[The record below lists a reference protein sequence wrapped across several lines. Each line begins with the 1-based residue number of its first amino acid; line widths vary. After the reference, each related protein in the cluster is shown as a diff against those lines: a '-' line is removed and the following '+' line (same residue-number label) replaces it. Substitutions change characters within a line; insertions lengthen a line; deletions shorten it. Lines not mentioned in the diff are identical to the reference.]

1 MVMNRRDFVRAG
13 LGWAAAAGTFCLPGR
28 ATRLLAQAQSAN
40 GAADEIDRWIATSHH
55 ARILGR
61 PRSLAAVRQ
70 GFWPISPER
79 VLILHPRPAS
89 SVERGMPDILRAA
102 HLSFDLHTWPTDCS
116 HYRHALDAGHRLSS
130 QKLVLIGRI
139 TSALADHYGVPGL
152 WEEWGHAMALR
163 ELLGS
168 TYVGGNVAQPQQ
180 FQHDK
185 VGGRTIQ
192 TDNDLVDHWL
202 VLIPHGTRDWDGWR
216 DNLSV
221 HVMLTHIFE
230 EPGRS
235 VGLTSPVCVVS
246 GSAVF
251 SLVEPSRHWAF
262 DSSPRVIE
270 LSRMDRLSAARLLN
284 ERFIAVAREQDEWVK
299 QRS

>member
-28 ATRLLAQAQSAN
+28 ATRLLAQADLPTAQ
-40 GAADEIDRWIATSHH
+40 RMRLIAGLPHRTM
-55 ARILGR
+55 
-61 PRSLAAVRQ
+61 PESLAARDP
-70 GFWPISPER
+70 WPPYGRASGRSRPER

-139 TSALADHYGVPGL
+139 TARWPITTACRDSGRSGATRWHFVNSWARPM
-152 WEEWGHAMALR
+152 W
-163 ELLGS
+163 
-168 TYVGGNVAQPQQ
+168 VATSRRPQQ

-230 EPGRS
+230 EPGRKCGPDEPS
-235 VGLTSPVCVVS
+235 VRCQRQR
-246 GSAVF
+246 VF
-251 SLVEPSRHWAF
+251 SPGGTVAPLG
-262 DSSPRVIE
+262 
-270 LSRMDRLSAARLLN
+270 L
-284 ERFIAVAREQDEWVK
+284 RFIPTGHRTV
-299 QRS
+299 